1 MKHGKAVKLRGRCGM
16 NRKILVTG
24 GNGFI
29 GSHLIRKLLSS
40 GDKPIVLMRKSSNMW
55 RLNDVLEKIETFNFD
70 ENPLEELFK
79 SENLS
84 GVINLATY
92 YRKQNSFADI
102 TKMIDS
108 NVKFPTQILQLC
120 KDYNVPIFVTA
131 GSYFQYS
138 ANFSMNGADT
148 LIARDLYAATK
159 SALTKI
165 MDYFSSSSDLITME
179 LILFTPYGEMDHDE
193 KLIPY
198 MIRNALRGSSVNL
211 TMGFQKL
218 NLVYVE
224 DVASAFLNALNFHS
238 EVTESIHINI
248 GNAVSYSIRD
258 IVTVIED
265 LLQQHIDVK
274 WNRIVTGEID
284 KDDVLRVD
292 TTTSENL
299 LKWRPQ
305 YDIYDG
311 LKKTINYYRRIM
323 NEG

>member
-1 MKHGKAVKLRGRCGM
+1 MAKLHGRFGM

-29 GSHLIRKLLSS
+29 GSHLIRKLLSR
-40 GDKPIVLMRKSSNMW
+40 GDEPIVLTRKSSNMW
-55 RLNDVLEKIETFNFD
+55 RLNDVLERIETFNFD
-70 ENPLEELFK
+70 EIPFEKLFK
-79 SENLS
+79 SGDLS

-92 YRKQNSFADI
+92 YRKQNSFEDI

-108 NVKFPTQILQLC
+108 NVKFPTELLQLC
-120 KDYNVPIFVTA
+120 KDHNIPIFITA

-138 ANFSMNGADT
+138 ANFSMKGTDV

-159 SALTKI
+159 SALIKI

-179 LILFTPYGEMDHDE
+179 LVLFTPYGEMDHDE

-198 MIRNALRGSSVNL
+198 LIRNALMGSSVRL

-218 NLVYVE
+218 NLVYVD
-224 DVASAFLNALNFHS
+224 DVASAFVNALDFHN

-248 GNAVSYSIRD
+248 GNVISYSIRD

-265 LLQQHIDVK
+265 ILQQHIDVK
-274 WNRIVTGEID
+274 WNCIATGEVD
-284 KDDVLRVD
+284 KDDLLRVD

-299 LKWRPQ
+299 LKWKPQ
-305 YDIYDG
+305 HDIYEG
-311 LKKTINYYRRIM
+311 LRKTINYYRSIM
-323 NEG
+323 NED